1 MSPKRDDD
9 PVTWH
14 DVVEILQEI
23 RQLDARIG
31 RLETGHEWVVR
42 KMEEVSREVHSLRWW
57 VVSAVVG
64 GTLLALALRLLLGL

>member
-1 MSPKRDDD
+1 MSPKNDED

-14 DVVEILQEI
+14 DLVEILGEI
-23 RQLDARIG
+23 RQLDSRIG
-31 RLETGHEWVVR
+31 RLETGHEWVVK

-64 GTLLALALRLLLGL
+64 GTFLTLVLRLLLGL

>member
-1 MSPKRDDD
+1 MSPKRDED

-14 DVVEILQEI
+14 DVVEILGEI
-23 RQLDARIG
+23 RRLDARIG

-42 KMEEVSREVHSLRWW
+42 KMEEVSREVRSLRWW

-64 GTLLALALRLLLGL
+64 GTFLALVLRLLLGL

>member
-1 MSPKRDDD
+1 MPPKRDED

-14 DVVEILQEI
+14 DVVEILGEI

-42 KMEEVSREVHSLRWW
+42 KMEEIGHEVHSLRWW
-57 VVSAVVG
+57 VVSAVIG
-64 GTLLALALRLLLGL
+64 GTFLALVLRMLLGL

>member
-1 MSPKRDDD
+1 MSSKCDED

-14 DVVEILQEI
+14 DVVQILGEI

-42 KMEEVSREVHSLRWW
+42 KMEEVSREVRSLRWW
-57 VVSAVVG
+57 LVSAVVG
-64 GTLLALALRLLLGL
+64 GTFLALVLRMLLGL

>member
-1 MSPKRDDD
+1 MAPERDED

-14 DVVEILQEI
+14 DVVEILKEI

-42 KMEEVSREVHSLRWW
+42 KMEEMSREVHSLRWW

-64 GTLLALALRLLLGL
+64 GTLLTLVLRLLLGI